1 MKKIFKLMAMAVVAM
16 AAVTFTAC
24 NADDDYFVTP
34 QSDEYAAE
42 TRSSDNSVT
51 INNTGSKGVLVLEE
65 GNMTSENG
73 FLNFIPGGA
82 NQYYHTMVTGKRI
95 ANVCQ
100 DLYIYNDKIYIIA
113 QNTETGSNKGGVLT
127 VKNAVNFATTKTYT
141 SEISGANNPT
151 HVAVYNDNVIYLRG
165 SGEKYDGT
173 GSGNGIYRF
182 NVSDNTFKRLDDGGA
197 TAAATPMVIVGKYLY
212 VCYNDGV
219 RVYDAATQ
227 SVEFSKVS
235 DIAGA
240 QCVVKSTDGTKV
252 YVYSSKNIYEITP
265 SVDALKATRK
275 GTTSAA
281 ISTWSN
287 SAQVSYYNDALYY
300 ATAAGAAYRFDLA
313 DGVNSSLGS
322 IYTGASQTVIGS
334 TMYNGVAVDP
344 GTGYLYV
351 ATTTYGTTYSD
362 VNALNVFDVK
372 NGAFTRVQT
381 FVGDERFTAGIF
393 FPENFGCDNVGTG
406 QYETKTP
413 EKYVKGEFYE

>member
-1 MKKIFKLMAMAVVAM
+1 MAMAVVAM
-16 AAVTFTAC
+16 AATTFTAC
-24 NADDDYFVTP
+24 NADDDYFVVP
-34 QSDEYAAE
+34 QSDEYTAE
-42 TRSSDNSVT
+42 TRSSDNSVI

-73 FLNFIPGGA
+73 FLNFIPGGT
-82 NQYYHTMVTGKRI
+82 NQYYRTMVTGNRI

-100 DLYIYNDKIYIIA
+100 DLYIYNNNIYIIA
-113 QNTETGSNKGGVLT
+113 QNTSTGSAGSGVLT
-127 VKNAVNFATTKTYT
+127 VKNAENFATTKTYT

-173 GSGNGIYRF
+173 GSGNGIYCF

-219 RVYDAATQ
+219 RVYDADTQ

-252 YVYSSKNIYEITP
+252 YVYSSKKIYEITP
-265 SVDALKATRK
+265 ASSALTATEI
-275 GTTSAA
+275 GTTSAT
-281 ISTWSN
+281 ISTWCN
-287 SAQVSYYNDALYY
+287 SAQLSYYDNALYY
-300 ATAAGAAYRFDLA
+300 ATSAGAAYRFDLA
-313 DGVNSSLGS
+313 NGANSSLGS
-322 IYTGASQTVIGS
+322 IYTGASQTVIGG

-351 ATTTYGTTYSD
+351 STTTYGTTYSD

-372 NGAFTRVQT
+372 NGAFARVQT

-406 QYETKTP
+406 QYATKTP